1 MYSVVVLM
9 ALSGGVDTPDFGGRR
24 GCHGCSGGGG
34 CHGGGRRHGC
44 HGGGG
49 CYGGGCYGGGCYG
62 GYGGCY
68 GGGGYGGCYG
78 GGMGG
83 GCYGGYGG
91 CYGGGCGGG
100 MGGPM
105 YMPREMGPR
114 PMPGGRGS
122 LDTPSPATIVVSLP
136 AEAKLTIDDFV
147 TSSTSE
153 RRVFVSPDLT
163 PGKTYSYTFKAE
175 VMRDNKPVTVSK
187 EVTVRAGE
195 ETPVTIEFPAAVTAQ
210 R

>member
-1 MYSVVVLM
+1 M
-9 ALSGGVDTPDFGGRR
+9 
-24 GCHGCSGGGG
+24 
-34 CHGGGRRHGC
+34 
-44 HGGGG
+44 
-49 CYGGGCYGGGCYG
+49 G
-62 GYGGCY
+62 GYGGC
-68 GGGGYGGCYG
+68 
-78 GGMGG
+78 
-83 GCYGGYGG
+83 
-91 CYGGGCGGG
+91 CGGG
-100 MGGPM
+100 MGGPV
-105 YMPREMGPR
+105 YMPREGPR
-114 PMPGGRGS
+114 PMPGRGS

-153 RRVFVSPDLT
+153 RRVFVSPALT

-175 VMRDNKPVTVSK
+175 VMRDSKPVTVTK